1 MNLNEVLQLVDR
13 LVVERTGKHLDDVQ
27 RAVIEGTWHRQT
39 YDDIAQQFN
48 FNKNYVGDVG
58 AALWQLLSEALSEE
72 IKKSNFRSTIERLRL
87 TESPVIIQNN
97 NTNNSHSFNVCTQP
111 SQNTNGSQEN
121 DQQLINH
128 DLTFAPQIINFYNR
142 ETELENLSSW
152 ILDQNTRLISVLGLN
167 GIGKTTLVKK
177 TVDLNLEQFEII
189 IWKNLKFPKPLESIL
204 DEILASCHEEPQAN
218 ISKKLEKISIILT
231 KKKILIILDDVQNIF
246 IPGELAGQYQ
256 TQYQDYQN
264 WFKILTES
272 QHQSSIILIGQEQ
285 CPEMHC
291 LDEELYPIKCLEL
304 SGLESLD
311 ILDNKDLKD
320 KEDWSTLI
328 ERYQGNPQHL
338 QDIVTVIKDFFD
350 HSVADFL
357 AEDPL
362 IISNQMRS
370 QFKQQWNRLS
380 PIEQQLAIELS
391 KFEEPIIRETL
402 KQNLALSSTEF
413 INGLQ
418 SLEQRYW
425 LIRIKGDK
433 TFFKLSPVLKKYINT
448 FIKDK

>member
-1 MNLNEVLQLVDR
+1 M
-13 LVVERTGKHLDDVQ
+13 
-27 RAVIEGTWHRQT
+27 
-39 YDDIAQQFN
+39 
-48 FNKNYVGDVG
+48 
-58 AALWQLLSEALSEE
+58 
-72 IKKSNFRSTIERLRL
+72 
-87 TESPVIIQNN
+87 
-97 NTNNSHSFNVCTQP
+97 
-111 SQNTNGSQEN
+111 
-121 DQQLINH
+121 
-128 DLTFAPQIINFYNR
+128 
-142 ETELENLSSW
+142 
-152 ILDQNTRLISVLGLN
+152 ISVLGLN

-189 IWKNLKFPKPLESIL
+189 IWKNLKFPKPLELIL

-231 KKKILIILDDVQNIF
+231 KKKILIILDDVQNFF

-285 CPEMHC
+285 CPEMYC
-291 LDEELYPIKCLEL
+291 LAEELYSIKCLEL

-338 QDIVTVIKDFFD
+338 QDIATVIKDFFD

-402 KQNLALSSTEF
+402 KQNLDLSSTEF

-418 SLEQRYW
+418 SLEKRYW
-425 LIRIKGDK
+425 MIRIKRDK

-448 FIKDK
+448 FLKDK

>member
-58 AALWQLLSEALSEE
+58 AGLWQLLSEALSEE

-87 TESPVIIQNN
+87 TESPVIIQSHSKND
-97 NTNNSHSFNVCTQP
+97 HSFNVYNYPYQSNHKSP
-111 SQNTNGSQEN
+111 EN
-121 DQQLINH
+121 NRNLINH
-128 DLTFAPQIINFYNR
+128 DLTLAPQIINFYNR

-189 IWKNLKFPKPLESIL
+189 IWKNLKFPKSLESIL

-231 KKKILIILDDVQNIF
+231 KKKTLIILDDVQNIF

-264 WFKILTES
+264 GFKILTES

-285 CPEMHC
+285 CLEMHC

-338 QDIVTVIKDFFD
+338 QDIATVIKDFFD

-380 PIEQQLAIELS
+380 PIEQQIAIELS
-391 KFEEPIIRETL
+391 KFEELIIRETL
-402 KQNLALSSTEF
+402 KQNLDLSSTEF

-418 SLEQRYW
+418 SLEKRYW
-425 LIRIKGDK
+425 LIRIKGR
-433 TFFKLSPVLKKYINT
+433 
-448 FIKDK
+448 

>member
-58 AALWQLLSEALSEE
+58 AGLWQLLSEALSEE
-72 IKKSNFRSTIERLRL
+72 IKKSNFRSTVERLRL
-87 TESPVIIQNN
+87 NDSPVIIQNHSKN
-97 NTNNSHSFNVCTQP
+97 DHSFNVYNYPYQANRKSP
-111 SQNTNGSQEN
+111 EN
-121 DQQLINH
+121 DKKLINH
-128 DLTFAPQIINFYNR
+128 DLTLAPQIINFYNR
-142 ETELENLSSW
+142 ETELEYLSSW

-177 TVDLNLEQFEII
+177 TVDLNLERFEII
-189 IWKNLKFPKPLESIL
+189 IWKNLKFPKPLESML
-204 DEILASCHEEPQAN
+204 DEILAHCHEEPQAN

-231 KKKILIILDDVQNIF
+231 EKKALIILDDIQNIF

-256 TQYQDYQN
+256 TEYQDYQN

-272 QHQSSIILIGQEQ
+272 QHQSNIILISQEQ
-285 CPEMHC
+285 CPEMYC

-304 SGLESLD
+304 SGIESLD
-311 ILDNKDLKD
+311 ILDNRDLKN

-338 QDIVTVIKDFFD
+338 QDIATVIKDFFD

-370 QFKQQWNRLS
+370 QLKQQWNRLS
-380 PIEQQLAIELS
+380 PIEQHLALELS
-391 KFEEPIIRETL
+391 KFEEPISRETL
-402 KQNLALSSTEF
+402 KQNLDLSSTEF

-425 LIRIKGDK
+425 VTRIKRDK

-448 FIKDK
+448 FIKDQ

>member
-58 AALWQLLSEALSEE
+58 AGLWQLLSEALSEE

-87 TESPVIIQNN
+87 TESPVIIQSHSKND
-97 NTNNSHSFNVCTQP
+97 HSFNVYNYPYQSNHKSP
-111 SQNTNGSQEN
+111 EN
-121 DQQLINH
+121 NRNLINH
-128 DLTFAPQIINFYNR
+128 DLTLAPQIINFYNR

-189 IWKNLKFPKPLESIL
+189 IWKNLKFPKSLESIL
-204 DEILASCHEEPQAN
+204 DEILTSCHEELQAN

-231 KKKILIILDDVQNIF
+231 KKKTLIILDDVQNIF

-264 WFKILTES
+264 GFKILTES

-285 CPEMHC
+285 CLEMHC

-338 QDIVTVIKDFFD
+338 QDIATVIKDFFD

-380 PIEQQLAIELS
+380 PIEQQIAIELS
-391 KFEEPIIRETL
+391 KFEELIIRETL
-402 KQNLALSSTEF
+402 KQNLDLSSTEF

-418 SLEQRYW
+418 SLEKRYW
-425 LIRIKGDK
+425 LIRIKGR
-433 TFFKLSPVLKKYINT
+433 
-448 FIKDK
+448 